1 MKNIV
6 VYSSDSNICLSLLMY
21 LQNDYNVTTTTNL
34 NILKAMTS
42 NIKFDMIIM
51 DTDPSKSVENV
62 CRGIRESDPDIPII
76 LTYVYGNTNKV
87 FDTNIRK
94 YANSIFYKP
103 FDLNEVTKELTALL
117 V

>member
-21 LQNDYNVTTTTNL
+21 LQNDYNVTTTTSL
-34 NILKAMTS
+34 SILKAMTN
-42 NIKFDMIIM
+42 NIRFDMIIM
-51 DTDPSKSVENV
+51 DTDPSKTIENA
-62 CRGIRESDPDIPII
+62 CQEIRGKDPDIPII
-76 LTYVYGNTNKV
+76 LTYVYKHNQKS
-87 FDTNIRK
+87 FDSNIRK
-94 YANSIFYKP
+94 YASSIFYKP

>member
-34 NILKAMTS
+34 NILQSMTS
-42 NIKFDMIIM
+42 NIKFDMIII
-51 DTDPSKSVENV
+51 DTDPSKSIETA
-62 CRGIRESDPDIPII
+62 CREIRQNDPDIPII
-76 LTYVYGNTNKV
+76 LTYVYGHNNKL

-94 YANSIFYKP
+94 YASSIFYKP
-103 FDLNEVTKELTALL
+103 FDLNEVTQELASLL

>member
-34 NILKAMTS
+34 NILKSMTT
-42 NIKFDMIIM
+42 NINFDMIIM
-51 DTDPSKSVENV
+51 DTDPSKSLETA
-62 CRGIRESDPDIPII
+62 CREIREKDPCVPII
-76 LTYVYGNTNKV
+76 LTYVYGNNNKT

-94 YANSIFYKP
+94 YASSIFYKP
-103 FDLNEVTKELTALL
+103 FDLNEVTKELAALL